1 MDQLVNSIQ
10 QTYESASL
18 SSLILL
24 ELFLFAICIHCCLPQ
39 RHRQARTI
47 KLATST
53 DHVWNVLMDIHR
65 YPQWRSHVV
74 SVQSL
79 LGQQHLEYVART
91 RQHLEHKQNPATTA
105 KTLNSTRVRA
115 IDMNRINDT
124 TLIRTDRATKV
135 TSSKSSPSP
144 SSLPSLS
151 LSNNGTVQNK
161 GQQQELKFPRSSF
174 EREWEIHVRPTDS
187 NNNDGNNNEGE
198 SCLLTLI
205 ETVRSEGYLARWL
218 GPIFGG
224 FHRVSQRFLLD
235 LVREVDR
242 QQKQRVLLDNEALCE
257 SPVSLIQHHQQQHH
271 HHHKQHVLNGVYSTA
286 VTA

>member
-1 MDQLVNSIQ
+1 MDRIVHFIK

-24 ELFLFAICIHCCLPQ
+24 ELFLFVVCLHWCLPQ

-47 KLATST
+47 KLATSSE
-53 DHVWNVLMDIHR
+53 HVWTILMDIHR

-74 SVQSL
+74 SVQPL

-91 RQHLEHKQNPATTA
+91 RQHLEHKQNPNNTT
-105 KTLNSTRVRA
+105 TTFNTTRVRA

-124 TLIRTDRATKV
+124 TLIRIDRATKI
-135 TSSKSSPSP
+135 SSPSSTP
-144 SSLPSLS
+144 KNENPT
-151 LSNNGTVQNK
+151 TVVQERRK
-161 GQQQELKFPRSSF
+161 DGQQQELKFPRSSF
-174 EREWEIHVRPTDS
+174 EREWEIHVRPGD
-187 NNNDGNNNEGE
+187 NNNEG
-198 SCLLTLI
+198 CLLTLI

-235 LVREVDR
+235 LVREIDR
-242 QQKQRVLLDNEALCE
+242 QQKQRILDNDALCE
-257 SPVSLIQHHQQQHH
+257 SPVSLVQHHH
-271 HHHKQHVLNGVYSTA
+271 HHHKQHVLNEVYSTA

>member
-1 MDQLVNSIQ
+1 MDQLVHSIQ
-10 QTYESASL
+10 HIYDSASL
-18 SSLILL
+18 SSLIFL
-24 ELFLFAICIHCCLPQ
+24 ELFLFAVCLHCCLPQ

-53 DHVWNVLMDIHR
+53 DHVWTVLMDIHR

-74 SVQSL
+74 SVQPL

-105 KTLNSTRVRA
+105 KTLNTTRVRA

-124 TLIRTDRATKV
+124 TLIRIDRATKV
-135 TSSKSSPSP
+135 TPSKSSS
-144 SSLPSLS
+144 SSLSD
-151 LSNNGTVQNK
+151 NTTMQDK
-161 GQQQELKFPRSSF
+161 EQQEELKFPRSSF
-174 EREWEIHVRPTDS
+174 EREWEIHVRTTDS
-187 NNNDGNNNEGE
+187 NNTNGNNIDGEG
-198 SCLLTLI
+198 CLLTLI

-235 LVREVDR
+235 LVREIDR
-242 QQKQRVLLDNEALCE
+242 QQKQRVLMDNEVLCE
-257 SPVSLIQHHQQQHH
+257 SPVSLIQHH
-271 HHHKQHVLNGVYSTA
+271 KQRILDEVYSTS

>member
-1 MDQLVNSIQ
+1 MDQLVHSIQ
-10 QTYESASL
+10 NIYESASL

-24 ELFLFAICIHCCLPQ
+24 ELFLFAVCLHCCLPQ

-53 DHVWNVLMDIHR
+53 DHVWTVLMDIHR

-74 SVQSL
+74 HVQSL

-91 RQHLEHKQNPATTA
+91 RQHLEHKQNPATAA
-105 KTLNSTRVRA
+105 KILNTTRVRA

-124 TLIRTDRATKV
+124 TLIRIDRATKV
-135 TSSKSSPSP
+135 TSSKSSSASS
-144 SSLPSLS
+144 SSLSDNRS
-151 LSNNGTVQNK
+151 VQGK
-161 GQQQELKFPRSSF
+161 GQQQQELKFPRSSF

-187 NNNDGNNNEGE
+187 NNTNGNSIEGDE
-198 SCLLTLI
+198 CLLTLI

-235 LVREVDR
+235 LVREIDR
-242 QQKQRVLLDNEALCE
+242 QQKQRVLMDNEVLCE
-257 SPVSLIQHHQQQHH
+257 SPVSLIQHHHQQH
-271 HHHKQHVLNGVYSTA
+271 KQRVLNEVYSTS